1 MTEPRTGSHLND
13 LLGPWIPHQRWYPAK
28 GREARMEVVGGL
40 ELPGAGTSAGTSA
53 DAGDVRVL
61 VHVVRVVGAATGA
74 ATDVVQVPLV
84 HRRAPREDG
93 AAHLVGV
100 LTDADGGSWH
110 VYDGPQDPAFVDALL
125 ALLAGGAPA
134 VGLGDDGSRTHAAG
148 TATGR
153 RLQGASTPAPGSPA
167 HVLRGEQSNT
177 SIIVEPAEGEP
188 VIVKVFRTLHPGR
201 NPDVEVQAAMTEAG
215 VDAVP
220 HLAGWLEGAWPASPG
235 DTGDA
240 LVSGDLAVAS
250 EFLAG
255 AQDAWREAT
264 AAVADGTDFSGPAR
278 ALGAATAQVHAAM
291 AEALPSRP
299 ATPQDATDLVEGLRR
314 RTAWALDSAPALAE
328 HADALRAAVD
338 GLDVGDL
345 PDLQRVHGDY
355 HLGQVLSVPGRGW
368 VLLDF
373 EGEPLRPL
381 AERTLPD
388 LALRD
393 VAGMLRSFDYAARQA
408 GGGEAA
414 QAWAAASR
422 EAFCAGYAE
431 VAGADP
437 REHGRLLDAL
447 ELDKALYEVVYETRN
462 RPEWLPVP
470 LAAVE
475 RILSAR

>member
-1 MTEPRTGSHLND
+1 VSTPAEPRTGGHLND

-28 GREARMEVVGGL
+28 GREARMEVVGAL
-40 ELPGAGTSAGTSA
+40 QLPVVGPGSGE
-53 DAGDVRVL
+53 DPDVRVL

-84 HRRAPREDG
+84 HRRHAREDG

-100 LTDADGGSWH
+100 LSDADGGSWH
-110 VYDGPQDPAFVDALL
+110 VYDGPQDPAFTDALL
-125 ALLAGGAPA
+125 ALLAGGEPA
-134 VGLGDDGSRTHAAG
+134 EGLSADGSRTSAAG

-153 RLQGASTPAPGSPA
+153 RPQGASTPAPGSPA
-167 HVLRGEQSNT
+167 RVLRGEQSNT

-188 VIVKVFRTLHPGR
+188 VIVKVFRTLHAGR
-201 NPDVEVQAAMTEAG
+201 NPDVEVQAAMTAAG

-220 HLAGWLEGAWPASPG
+220 HLAGWLEGSWAASPG

-250 EFLAG
+250 EFLSG

-264 AAVADGTDFSGPAR
+264 AAVAEGRDFSGPAR
-278 ALGAATAQVHAAM
+278 DLGAATAQVHRALAA
-291 AEALPSRP
+291 ELPSRP
-299 ATPQDATDLVEGLRR
+299 ATAADAEELVAGLRR
-314 RTAWALDSAPALAE
+314 RTDWALESAPALAE
-328 HADALRAAVD
+328 HADALRAAV
-338 GLDVGDL
+338 GRLDLTGL

-355 HLGQVLSVPGRGW
+355 HLGQVLLVPGRGW

-381 AERTLPD
+381 SERTLPD

-408 GGGEAA
+408 GGGEAG
-414 QAWAAASR
+414 QAWAASAR
-422 EAFCAGYAE
+422 DAFCEGYAG
-431 VAGADP
+431 VTGADP
-437 REHGRLLDAL
+437 RERGDLLDAL

-462 RPEWLPVP
+462 RPDWVPVP

-475 RILSAR
+475 RILAG